1 MKKNKTNFSDDY
13 VLLDVNAGFVP
24 LVHWP
29 HLNRLCC
36 YFYFD
41 DYDDDDAHV
50 GDDDNVHVDDDDAH
64 VDGDDAQQLQTLYC

>member
-1 MKKNKTNFSDDY
+1 M
-13 VLLDVNAGFVP
+13 NAGFVP
-24 LVHWP
+24 LVRWP

-41 DYDDDDAHV
+41 DYDDDDDDDAHV
-50 GDDDNVHVDDDDAH
+50 GDDDNVH